1 MAAQFDRC
9 KHEAVSYC
17 FVIPASSVR
26 NCFAVMYLLVEG
38 LRACKDVVH
47 AWNAFGVEVGGN
59 TDVSDVV
66 LLPVIENVFSA
77 FRLLL
82 PRM

>member
-1 MAAQFDRC
+1 
-9 KHEAVSYC
+9 
-17 FVIPASSVR
+17 
-26 NCFAVMYLLVEG
+26 MYLLVEG